1 MSSGAYDNSF
11 IKVNEF
17 IASVEK
23 HDAETAELLVE
34 LGPFYW
40 MHKNRRQLFLQH
52 LKLVSAAMQA
62 VELEDS
68 GDTGPELTDTAINM
82 MLRAF

>member
-1 MSSGAYDNSF
+1 M
-11 IKVNEF
+11 K
-17 IASVEK
+17 
-23 HDAETAELLVE
+23 
-34 LGPFYW
+34 
-40 MHKNRRQLFLQH
+40 H

-82 MLRAF
+82 MLRAFW